1 MKLAQR
7 LAIGYIRT
15 KLKLLSAISKKKAAR
30 LAFDLFRTPIRKK
43 KKPLPKIFAEAQ
55 NLQMRVH
62 NMTIK
67 GWRWNQS
74 EKKILIVHGFESS
87 AINFDRYIRPLMN
100 KGYEILAFDAPAHG
114 HSSGKMITA
123 PIYKDTIKA
132 IDKKYGPIHGFI
144 AHSFGGLAASL
155 ALEEI
160 NHTADHKL
168 VLIAPATETTTAINS
183 FFKFL
188 KLDDPVR
195 IEFEKLIIRT
205 GGVSSAWYSIR
216 RAMKNIRA
224 RVLWLHDENDDTT
237 PLSDAFQVK
246 ADNRP
251 NLKFHITKG
260 LGHRKIYRDNK
271 VAKEIENFF

>member
-1 MKLAQR
+1 MLPKGTLILYIMKLAQR

-114 HSSGKMITA
+114 HSSGK
-123 PIYKDTIKA
+123 
-132 IDKKYGPIHGFI
+132 
-144 AHSFGGLAASL
+144 
-155 ALEEI
+155 
-160 NHTADHKL
+160 
-168 VLIAPATETTTAINS
+168 
-183 FFKFL
+183 
-188 KLDDPVR
+188 
-195 IEFEKLIIRT
+195 
-205 GGVSSAWYSIR
+205 
-216 RAMKNIRA
+216 
-224 RVLWLHDENDDTT
+224 NDYC
-237 PLSDAFQVK
+237 PYL
-246 ADNRP
+246 
-251 NLKFHITKG
+251 
-260 LGHRKIYRDNK
+260 
-271 VAKEIENFF
+271 